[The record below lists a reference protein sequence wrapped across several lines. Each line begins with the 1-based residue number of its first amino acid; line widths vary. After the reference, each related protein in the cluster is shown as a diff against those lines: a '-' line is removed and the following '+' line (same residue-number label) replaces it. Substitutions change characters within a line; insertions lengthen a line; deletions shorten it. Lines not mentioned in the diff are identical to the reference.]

1 MTAIP
6 IGCPAKLE
14 MNFNWSDLVVGLA
27 VAAKTWLLPVLK
39 YEYLWFVCEFFERF
53 NGKL

>member
-6 IGCPAKLE
+6 VGCPAKLE

-27 VAAKTWLLPVLK
+27 WPGRSREDL
-39 YEYLWFVCEFFERF
+39 EYLWFVCEF
-53 NGKL
+53 